1 MNSDSSTNQPSVHQS
16 SANQPNRQAGNRMW
30 LIALAVVLGIIFTC
44 TVLPLGGMALLL
56 GLSGGGETGP
66 LPAYSWREEIVSG
79 EGADRITII
88 EVSGTIGAPAD
99 PFSAQLSQNEL
110 LSQIRQAREDPLVQA
125 VVLRI
130 NSPGG
135 GVVASSELHDA
146 LAELSAGEK
155 PLVVSMGSTAASGGY
170 YIATPADKIYANA
183 DTFTGS
189 LGVILTL
196 TNVEEAFD
204 TLGLRTYV
212 YKSGA
217 LKDIGSPTR
226 EPTPEEDAVLQAVVD
241 QAYQGFVDVIVEGRD
256 LPREEVLRL
265 ADGRIY
271 TGQQA
276 LELGL
281 VDEIGNL
288 DDAIV
293 GARELAGLDRAT
305 VVRYTPAASLRALL
319 GSRLQPA
326 PPADP
331 LGIHRLLD
339 GQTPLLEYR
348 WIP

>member
-1 MNSDSSTNQPSVHQS
+1 MDTESGTNQTAS
-16 SANQPNRQAGNRMW
+16 SQPDRQPGNRLW
-30 LIALAVVLGIIFTC
+30 LIALAVLLGIVFTC

-56 GLSGGGETGP
+56 GFSGGGDPEP

-79 EGADRITII
+79 EGTDRIAII
-88 EVSGTIGAPAD
+88 YVSGVIGAPAD

-110 LSQIRQAREDPLVQA
+110 LSQISQASEDPLVKA
-125 VVLRI
+125 VVLRV

-135 GVVASSELHDA
+135 GVVASSELHAA

-155 PLVVSMGSTAASGGY
+155 PLIVSMGSTAASGGY

-196 TNVEEAFD
+196 TNFEEAFD
-204 TLGLRTYV
+204 TLGIRTYV

-226 EPTPEEDAVLQAVVD
+226 EPTVEEDAVLQAVVD

-256 LPREEVLRL
+256 LPRDEVLRL

-271 TGQQA
+271 TGRQA

-293 GARELAGLDRAT
+293 GARDLAGLDRAT
-305 VVRYTPAASLRALL
+305 VVRYTPAASLRSLL
-319 GSRLQPA
+319 ASRLQPA
-326 PPADP
+326 PPTDP
-331 LGIHRLLD
+331 LGIHRMLD
-339 GQTPLLEYR
+339 GQAPLLEYR
-348 WIP
+348 WLP

>member
-1 MNSDSSTNQPSVHQS
+1 MNTESGTNQTASNQS
-16 SANQPNRQAGNRMW
+16 NRQSGNRLW
-30 LIALAVVLGIIFTC
+30 LIALAVLLGIVFTC
-44 TVLPLGGMALLL
+44 TVLPRGGMALLL
-56 GLSGGGETGP
+56 GFGGSGETGP
-66 LPAYSWREEIVSG
+66 LQAYSWREEIVSG
-79 EGADRITII
+79 EGTDRIAII
-88 EVSGTIGAPAD
+88 TVSGVIGAPAD

-110 LSQIRQAREDPLVQA
+110 LSQIRQAREDPLVKA

-135 GVVASSELHDA
+135 GVVASSELHAA

-170 YIATPADKIYANA
+170 YIATPADTIYANA

-204 TLGLRTYV
+204 TLGIRTYV

-226 EPTPEEDAVLQAVVD
+226 EPTPEEDAVLQGVVD
-241 QAYQGFVDVIVEGRD
+241 QAYQGFVDVIVEGRN

-271 TGQQA
+271 TGRQA

-288 DDAIV
+288 DDAV
-293 GARELAGLDRAT
+293 EGARELAGLDRAT
-305 VVRYTPAASLRALL
+305 IVRYTPAASLRALL

-326 PPADP
+326 PPVDP
-331 LGIHRLLD
+331 LGVHRILD